1 VQIKELTE
9 NCHMLE
15 EQRVNYQNQVE
26 QMSLGCNSLFQELND
41 CKKQYER
48 DLDSIKKEFF
58 RNKEE
63 WAKENDGLKETIKK
77 LEKELEKKGEN

>member
-1 VQIKELTE
+1 
-9 NCHMLE
+9 MLE

-48 DLDSIKKEFF
+48 DTDSIKKEFF
-58 RNKEE
+58 RNKEQWE
-63 WAKENDGLKETIKK
+63 KENDALKETVKK
-77 LEKELEKKGEN
+77 LEKELEKKTEH